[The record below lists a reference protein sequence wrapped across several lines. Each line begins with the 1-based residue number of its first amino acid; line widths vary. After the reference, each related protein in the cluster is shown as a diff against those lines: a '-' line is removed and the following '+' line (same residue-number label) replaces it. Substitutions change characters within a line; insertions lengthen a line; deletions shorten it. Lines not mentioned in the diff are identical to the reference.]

1 MTLWPPRAA
10 LALLGAALLI
20 DGVVRLD
27 LPATAA
33 IIAALVLLIGGG
45 AVGIAMFLRAILTLP
60 LDEKDE
66 R

>member
-1 MTLWPPRAA
+1 MPAGEMTTW
-10 LALLGAALLI
+10 
-20 DGVVRLD
+20 
-27 LPATAA
+27 LPL
-33 IIAALVLLIGGG
+33 AALVLLVGSG